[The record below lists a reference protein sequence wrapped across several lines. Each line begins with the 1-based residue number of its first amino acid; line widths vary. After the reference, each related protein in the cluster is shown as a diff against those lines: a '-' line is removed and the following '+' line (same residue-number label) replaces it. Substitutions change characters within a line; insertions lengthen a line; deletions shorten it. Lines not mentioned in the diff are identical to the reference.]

1 MWFLCLNYETINQK
15 NYSVSMFDKNYA
27 KVPNV
32 PTKLSNYR
40 VQGEGES
47 LLLVRV
53 KLLRWGGESLLL
65 VSGEDTM
72 F

>member
-32 PTKLSNYR
+32 PTKLSN
-40 VQGEGES
+40 
-47 LLLVRV
+47 
-53 KLLRWGGESLLL
+53 
-65 VSGEDTM
+65 
-72 F
+72 